1 MPPQD
6 AAMTSDERILAILA
20 RDRVSSSAALAAELD
35 WQDRAIRRRLRRL
48 IKDGYVFSPVRGRY
62 RLTAAGRA
70 VLEDPPTAAYR
81 AVLEDPPTAAEEPAR
96 LSPWDMTTRDV
107 IDRWR
112 RGR

>member
-6 AAMTSDERILAILA
+6 AAMTNDERILAILA

-70 VLEDPPTAAYR
+70 VLEDPPTAA
-81 AVLEDPPTAAEEPAR
+81 EEPAR